1 MNDFR
6 QIFLDGLWRNNPGLT
21 ALLGICPLLAV
32 SNTLIKGL
40 GLGIATM
47 LVLLATSTLVSL
59 TRRWLSFEVRL
70 PVFVLIIASLV
81 TVVALLLEAFFY
93 ELYLSLGIFVPLIVT
108 NCLILGRAEVFASRR
123 AWLPSIADG
132 LAQGAGFT
140 LVLVVL
146 GGLREII
153 GRGSLLFGADMLF
166 GSGAAALEL
175 TLVPGNNGLLLALLP
190 PGAFMSLAL
199 LVALKNHLTGLQS
212 ARQTTKALLQAETE
226 AAG

>member
-1 MNDFR
+1 MNEFR

-70 PVFVLIIASLV
+70 PAFVLVIASLV

-93 ELYLSLGIFVPLIVT
+93 ELHLSLGIFVPLIVT
-108 NCLILGRAEVFASRR
+108 NCLILGQAELFASRR
-123 AWLPSIADG
+123 AWLPSAADG

-153 GRGSLLFGADMLF
+153 GRGSLLHGADMLF
-166 GSGAAALEL
+166 GNGAAALEMTIL
-175 TLVPGNNGLLLALLP
+175 PGNGGLLLALLP
-190 PGAFMSLAL
+190 PGAFLSLAL
-199 LVALKNHLTGLQS
+199 LVALKNYLTGLQS
-212 ARQTTKALLQAETE
+212 ARQTTQALPQAETE